1 MLPKRPT
8 YNLENLLTP
17 IVEFYSVAICLLFA
31 FILWYLPGLIMMTP
45 PIAYSASAILVV
57 FALIRFSQG
66 YQVLKYQRG
75 LKKLPTYTL
84 SDDKIPVS
92 NKKLFLGKG
101 FRWRAIH
108 TQRLR
113 NIHNSDD
120 PDKWLS
126 PNWLYQLARRLELT
140 FEFTPILR
148 KVVLIFSAD
157 SFFNPVR
164 PLPPVGGA
172 PEIHAVGMYEGEHNI
187 LMDLGE
193 RVGHTLV
200 LGTTRVGKTR
210 LAEILIT
217 QDIRRGDCVFV
228 FDPKG
233 DADLMKRV
241 YTEAKKADRPV
252 YIFHLGY
259 PDISARYNPVG
270 DFSRITEVAS
280 RIADQLPSEGNS
292 AAFKMFAWR
301 FVNIIAQALVK
312 LGDKPDYTSVRRYI
326 FSMDR
331 LFVRYA
337 HFFLNEEKV
346 ENWATSVQVIQ
357 DNIDERSL
365 GFNLKGRDEHAIAL
379 LRFIENNEDIYDSV
393 LEGLMGA
400 FRFDKS
406 FYDKIVSSLGPLLD
420 QLTSGRSSELLAP
433 EYYDT
438 NDHRPVF
445 DWTSAIQQNAVV
457 YVGLDALSDAVVGSA
472 IGASMFSD
480 LTSVAGSLY
489 KFGLDHGQ
497 ATIRDKKGNII
508 KTKLPKISLH
518 ADEFNE
524 IVGDQFIPMLNKAGG
539 AGFQVTAYTQT
550 AADILAGIGSEAKA
564 GQIEGNFNTT
574 IMLRVKN
581 PSTAEVFTSQLA
593 EVEVAS
599 TTSVSRATD
608 SSEVGGKTTF
618 GSSTEDRLVEKDVD
632 ILTTSHFT
640 QLPKGQAFVLKE
652 GGQLY
657 KVRLPLPQNNDDLP
671 DGLKMIADDMKQRY
685 CTETNADWFSSQDIG
700 WYRDPV
706 NESLMSSSETEENT
720 QTVTG
725 NTTSQADI
733 INIQEVANG

>member
-1 MLPKRPT
+1 MLPKRPV
-8 YNLENLLTP
+8 YNTENLLTP
-17 IVEFYSVAICLLFA
+17 VVEFYSVAVCLIFALFLSYA
-31 FILWYLPGLIMMTP
+31 PGLIMMTP
-45 PIAYSASAILVV
+45 PIAHTSAIILVL
-57 FALIRFSQG
+57 FAMFRFSQG
-66 YQVLKYQRG
+66 YQVLKYQKG
-75 LKKLPTYTL
+75 LKKLPKYSL
-84 SDDKIPVS
+84 ADDKIPVS

-113 NIHNSDD
+113 AIHNSSN

-126 PNWLYQLARRLELT
+126 PSAFYQFARWLELR
-140 FEFTPILR
+140 FEFTP
-148 KVVLIFSAD
+148 VLKHLVNMLSAD
-157 SFFNPVR
+157 VWFNPVK

-172 PEIHAVGMYEGEHNI
+172 PEIHAVGMYEGERDI

-217 QDIRRGDCVFV
+217 QDIRRGDACFV

-241 YTEAKKADRPV
+241 YSEAKKAGRQV

-270 DFSRITEVAS
+270 EFSRITEVAT

-292 AAFKMFAWR
+292 AAFKMFGWR

-312 LGDKPDYTSVRRYI
+312 LGEKPNYTGVSHYI
-326 FSMDR
+326 FSMDK

-337 HFFLNEEKV
+337 HFVLNEKKID
-346 ENWATSVQVIQ
+346 NWAQNVQTIE
-357 DNIDERSL
+357 DNIDEKAL
-365 GFNLKGRDEHAIAL
+365 GFNLKGRDHHAIAL
-379 LRFIENNEDIYDSV
+379 LKYIENNEAINDSV
-393 LEGLMGA
+393 LIGLMGA

-406 FYDKIVSSLGPLLD
+406 FYDKIVSSLGPLLE
-420 QLTSGRSSELLAP
+420 QLTSGRTAELLAP
-433 EYYDT
+433 EYQDI
-438 NDHRPVF
+438 NDHRPIF
-445 DWTSAIQQNAVV
+445 DWRTAIQQNAVV
-457 YVGLDALSDAVVGSA
+457 YVGLDALSDPVVGSA
-472 IGASMFSD
+472 IGASMFAD
-480 LTSVAGSLY
+480 MTSVAGSLY

-497 ATIRDKKGNII
+497 ATLRDHKGDII
-508 KTKLPKISLH
+508 KTKLPKIAIH

-564 GQIEGNFNTT
+564 GQIEGNFNTM

-581 PSTAEVFTSQLA
+581 PSTAEVFTQQLA
-593 EVEVAS
+593 QVEVDS
-599 TTSVSRATD
+599 ITSVSRATD
-608 SSEVGGKTTF
+608 STSVGGETTY
-618 GSSTEDRLVEKDVD
+618 GSSSEDRNVEKDVD
-632 ILTTSHFT
+632 MLTTSHFT
-640 QLPKGQAFVLKE
+640 QLPKGQAFVLKD

-657 KVRLPLPQNNDDLP
+657 KIRLPLPQNNDDLP
-671 DGLKMIADDMKQRY
+671 DGLKMIADDMKNRY
-685 CTETNADWFSSQDIG
+685 CNETNVDWFSSQDIG
-700 WYRDPV
+700 WYRPASTLGEVV
-706 NESLMSSSETEENT
+706 N
-720 QTVTG
+720 G
-725 NTTSQADI
+725 
-733 INIQEVANG
+733 